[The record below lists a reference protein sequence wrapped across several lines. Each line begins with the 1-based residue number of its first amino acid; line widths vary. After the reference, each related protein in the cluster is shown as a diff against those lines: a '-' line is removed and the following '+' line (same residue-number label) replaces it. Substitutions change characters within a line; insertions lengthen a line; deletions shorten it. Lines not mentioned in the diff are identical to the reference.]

1 MPGPNLSV
9 LHSHAW
15 QVSIGRLLLLI
26 ATAAVVGYL
35 GGNMQ
40 LALIVALALYALW
53 SLYHLL
59 RMQRWLLART
69 RLPPPSGM
77 GVWSDVADFVFRR
90 HQASRHRQRRL
101 VRLLRAYREAAAVLP
116 DGVVVLSP
124 MRQLV
129 WFNASAV
136 RLLGLDA
143 QRHRGVIL
151 DRLLRNAQIL
161 AWLHTARANEPLIDV
176 PSPALPELRMSMRL
190 IPYAQDQWLLVVR
203 DVSMLLKLEQ
213 VRRDF
218 VANVSHELRTPLT
231 VLHGYLDLIESDGD
245 AELDGMVCEMRKQS
259 LRMTRIVEDLLT
271 LSRLD
276 HQSESED
283 EPVSM
288 AAMLAGLRRDAE
300 ALSQQ
305 QHEIRVEASS
315 ARNLRGSE
323 KDLHSAFGNLVANA
337 VRYTPAGGRIVLR
350 WFDEDGGSCFAVQ
363 DSGQG
368 IPAEHLP
375 RISERFYRVSTSR
388 SREKGGTGLGLSI
401 VKHVLGLHQARLDI
415 RSEVGVGST
424 FSAHF
429 PAHRVIAA
437 IDHDAA

>member
-1 MPGPNLSV
+1 MPAPVPSI

-15 QVSIGRLLLLI
+15 QVSIGRLLLLV
-26 ATAAVVGYL
+26 AAAAGVGYVSGHL
-35 GGNMQ
+35 Q
-40 LALIVALALYALW
+40 PALIAALGLYALW
-53 SLYHLL
+53 SLYTLL

-77 GVWSDVADFVFRR
+77 GVWSEVAEFVFRR
-90 HQASRHRQRRL
+90 HQASRQRQRRL

-129 WFNASAV
+129 WFNEAAA
-136 RLLGLDA
+136 RLLGLDPR
-143 QRHRGVIL
+143 RHRGVIL

-161 AWLHTARANEPLIDV
+161 AWLGAARAHDPLIDV
-176 PSPALPELRMSMRL
+176 PSPVLPEVRMSLRL
-190 IPYAQDQWLLVVR
+190 IPYAHDQWLLVVR
-203 DVSMLLKLEQ
+203 DVSTLLRLEQ

-231 VLHGYLDLIESDGD
+231 VLHGYLDLIEADD
-245 AELDGMVCEMRKQS
+245 DPELDGMVREMRKQS

-276 HQSESED
+276 HQRESGD
-283 EPVSM
+283 ETVSM

-315 ARNLRGSE
+315 ARDLRGSE

-337 VRYTPAGGRIVLR
+337 VRYTPPGGRIVLR
-350 WFDEDGGSCFAVQ
+350 WFDEGDGSCFAVQ
-363 DSGQG
+363 DSGHG

-401 VKHVLGLHQARLDI
+401 VKHVLGLHQARLQI
-415 RSEVGVGST
+415 ESEVGVGST

-429 PAHRVIAA
+429 PPERVLQHVAGAA
-437 IDHDAA
+437 Q